1 MENTFNRSAW
11 AREEFARHYL
21 ENADIY
27 VIERRRMIGMM
38 TSLFTH
44 FFDGKGDIHVL
55 DLGCGDGVLTE
66 ELMKKSDSLVFTLV
80 DRSEYMLQK
89 AKERLKA
96 HERVC
101 FINAGFQELL
111 EDKVLLRTFDFCV
124 SSLAIHHL
132 EREGKAALFKY
143 IAGHLKSGGHFVN
156 IDVVAPPSEEL
167 EGWYFN
173 LWREWMQF
181 MMNHL
186 NVWGE
191 LPDDIIKR
199 YKDPSSANKP
209 DTLEFQLEAL
219 KEAGLKD
226 VDCYYKNGLFAV
238 FGGKK

>member
-1 MENTFNRSAW
+1 MENIFQSAW
-11 AREEFARHYL
+11 AKEEFAKHYL

-27 VIERRRMIGMM
+27 VIERRSMIRMMA
-38 TSLFTH
+38 SLFTH
-44 FFDGKGDIHVL
+44 YFHGRRDVDVL

-66 ELMKKSDSLVFTLV
+66 ELATKSDSAVFTLV
-80 DRSEYMLQK
+80 DSSEYMLQK
-89 AKERLKA
+89 AKERLKVY
-96 HERVC
+96 EGTC
-101 FINAGFQELL
+101 FINASFQELL
-111 EDKVLLRTFDFCV
+111 EDRVPLGTFDFCV

-132 EREGKAALFKY
+132 ERVEKAALFKY
-143 IAGHLKSGGHFVN
+143 IAGHLKSGGRFVN

-186 NVWGE
+186 NLWGE
-191 LPDDIIKR
+191 LPDDVVKR
-199 YKDPSSANKP
+199 YKDPSSTNKP

-219 KEAGLKD
+219 RKAGMKD
-226 VDCYYKNGLFAV
+226 VDCYYKNGMFAV

>member
-1 MENTFNRSAW
+1 MENIFNQSAW
-11 AREEFARHYL
+11 AKEEFAKHYL

-27 VIERRRMIGMM
+27 VIERRSMIGMM
-38 TSLFTH
+38 ASLFTH
-44 FFDGKGDIHVL
+44 YFHGRRDVDVL

-66 ELMKKSDSLVFTLV
+66 ELATKSDSVVSTLV
-80 DRSEYMLQK
+80 DSSEYMLQK

-96 HERVC
+96 YARTC
-101 FINAGFQELL
+101 FINASFQELL
-111 EDKVLLRTFDFCV
+111 EDRVLLGTFDFCV

-132 EREGKAALFKY
+132 ERVEKAALFKY
-143 IAGHLKSGGHFVN
+143 IAGHLKSGGRFVN

-186 NVWGE
+186 SLWGE
-191 LPDDIIKR
+191 LPDDVVKR
-199 YKDPSSANKP
+199 YKDPSSTNKP

-219 KEAGLKD
+219 RKAGLKD
-226 VDCYYKNGLFAV
+226 VDCYYKNGMFAV